1 MTEMVTSIEINSR
14 MEHNWKKENGE
25 LEDRSTMIILRTK
38 RKKMIKNK

>member
-14 MEHNWKKENGE
+14 MEHNWKKENSE
-25 LEDRSTMIILRTK
+25 LEDSSTMIILRTK